1 MQLGIYHVYW
11 RELLRLFPRD
21 QLLILHTSELQNG
34 TSIEM
39 KICDFLELRE
49 FLYLLLLQAHQCVN
63 LIIVFLHDDTLQ

>member
-49 FLYLLLLQAHQCVN
+49 CLYLLLLQAHQCVN
-63 LIIVFLHDDTLQ
+63 LIRVFLHDDTLQ

>member
-49 FLYLLLLQAHQCVN
+49 CSYMLLYTHGV
-63 LIIVFLHDDTLQ
+63 LI